1 VRTVQRGLPA
11 RLRAPAM
18 LLGAPAAVAAL
29 AAGTGVG
36 PLGRAVG
43 LGCGTLLAA
52 WLTVALHAQGRRR
65 LGPADRVTLVRA
77 TLTCAVAALVADSF
91 RSSAQVAPLVGLTV
105 VALVLDAVDGRV
117 ARRTGTVSRFGARF
131 DMEADAFLILV
142 LSVYVARSTG
152 PWVLTSGLARY
163 ALLVAGLA
171 LPWLRRPTPPRY
183 WGKVVAATQGVV
195 LAVAAADLLP
205 APVTGLLLAG
215 ALLLLVESFGRQV
228 WWLAR
233 HRRAVAPALPARPE
247 PVGLRGAA

>member
-91 RSSAQVAPLVGLTV
+91 RSPAQVAPLVGLTV
-105 VALVLDAVDGRV
+105 VALVLDAADGRV

-142 LSVYVARSTG
+142 LSAAAG
-152 PWVLTSGLARY
+152 PVVGWWVLGIGLARY
-163 ALLVAGLA
+163 ALLGSERVW
-171 LPWLRRPTPPRY
+171 PWLRVAVPPRH
-183 WGKVVAATQGVV
+183 WRKVVAGVQGVT
-195 LAVAAADLLP
+195 LTAVISGLVPTAAASVLTS
-205 APVTGLLLAG
+205 V
-215 ALLLLVESFGRQV
+215 ALLLLAESFGRDVV
-228 WWLAR
+228 WLTRR
-233 HRRAVAPALPARPE
+233 HRLGVHDPTPSAAPLTRSARA
-247 PVGLRGAA
+247 